1 MTVPALAPCL
11 AATLRFALATFMVA
25 AGVMHFVVPRFYE
38 QIVPPP
44 LPASFVVVVSGVA
57 EVALG
62 VGLLFARTRREAAWG
77 VVALLVAIFP
87 ANVYMAVS
95 GVQLTDLPSWMSQPT
110 TVARYARLPVQ
121 LVFLAWAWLVTGRGT
136 EIIERS

>member
-1 MTVPALAPCL
+1 M
-11 AATLRFALATFMVA
+11 
-25 AGVMHFVVPRFYE
+25 
-38 QIVPPP
+38 
-44 LPASFVVVVSGVA
+44 
-57 EVALG
+57 
-62 VGLLFARTRREAAWG
+62 
-77 VVALLVAIFP
+77 VALLVAIFP

>member
-1 MTVPALAPCL
+1 MRVPNLAPWL
-11 AATLRFALATFMVA
+11 AATLRFALAAFMVV

-62 VGLLFARTRREAAWG
+62 FGLLFARTRRAAAWG
-77 VVALLVAIFP
+77 VLALLVAVFP

-95 GVQLTDLPSWMSQPT
+95 GVELVDLPSWMAQPST
-110 TVARYARLPVQ
+110 AARYGRLPVQ
-121 LVFLAWAWLVTGRGT
+121 LVFLAWAWLVTGPDPRLS
-136 EIIERS
+136 ERS